1 MLQKKYFLKIV
12 LTALLVLLPVQA
24 WAAVVSKMRYSS
36 SPTRV
41 RIVLDVDEPVK
52 FKDVKQG
59 DAIVVNLEAAVAK
72 ELREKVKDPIIKSVV
87 LKKDGRK
94 ASKLVVELNKEQQ
107 YKVFALQK
115 PDRIV
120 LDIYRI
126 LVSKNTVEQGK
137 GLKYT
142 FWQDDMEGLPIQMH
156 ILELAPDSGYSV
168 RPFSGAID
176 KNGRGTLLKAANALG
191 AKAAVNASYFDTSGW
206 IIGNLKLDGEWLGME
221 DKARSAFVVAGK
233 QPQIMKDLAYNG
245 SVMLPTLGVKLPVKG
260 INRERIAE
268 DVVVYTHYFGPS
280 TRTNA
285 FGAEVRIK
293 DGKVNEISTAGN
305 MRLDKNSVVVS
316 AHGANAKVL
325 QQLKAGDRA
334 SVQQTLG
341 SEAADKAELVLG
353 AGPLLVENGKRNVR
367 SASEQIAGDI
377 AYGRAPRTAIGVKKD
392 GTVILLVADGRRATS
407 AGMTLEEVARYMI
420 RLGAWSALNFDGGGS
435 SEMVLNKKILNNP
448 SDGRERAVSV
458 GLGLFPKKN

>member
-59 DAIVVNLEAAVAK
+59 DAIVVNLEAAAAK

-293 DGKVNEISTAGN
+293 DGKVTEISTAGN
-305 MRLDKNSVVVS
+305 MRLDKNSVIVS

>member
-59 DAIVVNLEAAVAK
+59 DAIVVNLEAAAAK

-191 AKAAVNASYFDTSGW
+191 AKATVNASYFDTSGW

-285 FGAEVRIK
+285 FGAEIRIK
-293 DGKVNEISTAGN
+293 DGKVTEISTAGN

-392 GTVILLVADGRRATS
+392 GTVILLVAAGRRATS

>member
-59 DAIVVNLEAAVAK
+59 DAIVVNLEAAAAK

-285 FGAEVRIK
+285 FGAEIRIK
-293 DGKVNEISTAGN
+293 DGKVTEISTAGN

>member
-59 DAIVVNLEAAVAK
+59 DAIVVNLEAAAAK

-293 DGKVNEISTAGN
+293 DGKVTEISTAGN

>member
-24 WAAVVSKMRYSS
+24 WDAVVSKMRYSS

-59 DAIVVNLEAAVAK
+59 DAIVVNLEAAAAK

-268 DVVVYTHYFGPS
+268 DVVVYTHYFVPS

-293 DGKVNEISTAGN
+293 DGKVTEISTAGN

-325 QQLKAGDRA
+325 QQLKVGDRA

-392 GTVILLVADGRRATS
+392 GTVILLVVDGRRATS

>member
-59 DAIVVNLEAAVAK
+59 DAIVVNLEAAAAK

-115 PDRIV
+115 PDRIM

-293 DGKVNEISTAGN
+293 DGKVTEISTAGN
-305 MRLDKNSVVVS
+305 MRLDKNSVIVS

>member
-59 DAIVVNLEAAVAK
+59 DAIVVNLEAAAAK

-115 PDRIV
+115 PDRIM

-293 DGKVNEISTAGN
+293 DGKVTEISTAGN

>member
-59 DAIVVNLEAAVAK
+59 DAIVVNLEAAAAK

-293 DGKVNEISTAGN
+293 DGKVTEISTAGN
-305 MRLDKNSVVVS
+305 MRLDKNSVIVS

-325 QQLKAGDRA
+325 QQLKVGDRA

>member
-59 DAIVVNLEAAVAK
+59 DAIVVNLEAAAAK

-191 AKAAVNASYFDTSGW
+191 AKAAVNDSYFDTSGW

-285 FGAEVRIK
+285 FGAEIRIK
-293 DGKVNEISTAGN
+293 DGKVTEISTAGN

-392 GTVILLVADGRRATS
+392 GTVILLVAAGRRATS

>member
-1 MLQKKYFLKIV
+1 MLQKKYFFKMI

-24 WAAVVSKMRYSS
+24 WAATVNKMRYSS

-41 RIVLDVDEPVK
+41 RIVLDTDEKVK
-52 FKDVKQG
+52 YKDEKQG
-59 DAIVVNLEAAVAK
+59 TSIVLNIDAAVAR
-72 ELREKVKDPIIKSVV
+72 EMSEKVKDPIIRSVV

-94 ASKLVVELNKEQQ
+94 ASKLVVTLNKEQQ

-126 LVSKNTVEQGK
+126 LVTKNTVNQGK
-137 GLKYT
+137 GLQYT

-156 ILELAPDSGYSV
+156 ILEMAPDSDYKLL
-168 RPFSGAID
+168 PFSGAVD
-176 KNGRGTLLKAANALG
+176 RNGRGTLLKAANALG

-206 IIGNLKLDGEWLGME
+206 IIGNLKIDGEWLGME
-221 DKARSAFVVAGK
+221 DKARSAFVIAGGK
-233 QPQIMKDLAYNG
+233 PQILKDLAYDGN
-245 SVMLPTLGVKLPVKG
+245 VMLPSLGVKLPVKG

-280 TRTNA
+280 TRTNN
-285 FGAEVRIK
+285 FGCEVRIK
-293 DGKVNEISTAGN
+293 DGKVAEISKVGN
-305 MRLDKNSVVVS
+305 MRLDKKSVVVS
-316 AHGANAKVL
+316 AHGANAKIL
-325 QQLKAGDRA
+325 EQLRIGDRA
-334 SVQQTLG
+334 SVQQSLG
-341 SEAADKAELVLG
+341 NAVADQAELVLG
-353 AGPLLVENGKRNVR
+353 AGPLLVEAGKRNVR
-367 SASEQIAGDI
+367 SGSEQIAGDI

-392 GTVILLVADGRRATS
+392 GTVVLLVADGRRTDS
-407 AGMTLEEVARYMI
+407 VGMTLEEAARYMLK
-420 RLGAWSALNFDGGGS
+420 LGAVSALNFDGGGS
-435 SEMVLNKKILNNP
+435 SEMVLNNKVLNNP

>member
-59 DAIVVNLEAAVAK
+59 DAIVVNLEAAAAK

-293 DGKVNEISTAGN
+293 DGKVTEISTAGN

-325 QQLKAGDRA
+325 QQLKVGDRA

>member
-59 DAIVVNLEAAVAK
+59 DAIVVNLEAAAAK

-293 DGKVNEISTAGN
+293 DGKVTEISTAGN
-305 MRLDKNSVVVS
+305 MRLDKNSVVIS

-341 SEAADKAELVLG
+341 SEAADKAELVLS

>member
-1 MLQKKYFLKIV
+1 MLQKKYFFKIV
-12 LTALLVLLPVQA
+12 LTALLILLPVQA

-41 RIVLDVDEPVK
+41 RIVLDIDEPVK

-59 DAIVVNLEAAVAK
+59 DAIVVNLEATAAK
-72 ELREKVKDPIIKSVV
+72 EMREKVKDPIIKSVV

-94 ASKLVVELNKEQQ
+94 ASKLVVELNKEQH

-126 LVSKNTVEQGK
+126 LIAKNTVEQGK

-156 ILELAPDSGYSV
+156 ILELAPDSGYSI

-221 DKARSAFVVAGK
+221 DKVRSAFVIAGK

-293 DGKVNEISTAGN
+293 DGKVTEISTAGN

-341 SEAADKAELVLG
+341 NEAADKAELVLG
-353 AGPLLVENGKRNVR
+353 AGPLLVEKGKRNVR
-367 SASEQIAGDI
+367 SDSEQIAGDI

-392 GTVILLVADGRRATS
+392 GTVIFFVVDGRRATS
-407 AGMTLEEVARYMI
+407 AGMTLEEVARYMV

>member
-59 DAIVVNLEAAVAK
+59 DAIVVNLEAAAAK

-115 PDRIV
+115 PDRIM

-293 DGKVNEISTAGN
+293 DGKVTEISTAGN
-305 MRLDKNSVVVS
+305 MRLDNNSVIVS

>member
-59 DAIVVNLEAAVAK
+59 DAIVVNLEAAAAK

>member
-285 FGAEVRIK
+285 FCAEVRIK